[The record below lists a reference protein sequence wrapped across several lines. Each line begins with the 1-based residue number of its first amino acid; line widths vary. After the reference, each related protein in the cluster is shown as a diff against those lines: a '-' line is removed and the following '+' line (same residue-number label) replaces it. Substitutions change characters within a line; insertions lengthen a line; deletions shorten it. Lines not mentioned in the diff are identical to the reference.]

1 MALPKW
7 KPPAREPS
15 QVGKPSVAQALTQ
28 VRSLLAQGDLA
39 AAEKLLSAVLKALP
53 RQPGALHLMG
63 AMLSLRG
70 ESAKALVMLEQAVQ
84 LQPKDASMWNDIG
97 LVYGS
102 LARVDEA
109 IAAFQRCISL
119 AGESELTAKALD
131 NLGRLQLSFDA
142 MVAEQSF
149 RRATQCAPRFGLAW
163 YGLAQALI
171 QQDKL
176 AEGLEAAHE
185 AVRLMPRSMARVV
198 LASALSNRG
207 HQQAAID
214 FYQQI
219 LDEDPENPGVLHHL
233 KALQNPHSPERAS
246 DAYISATFDG
256 FAATFDNKLTRLQYL
271 APQFVCAALQAVYP
285 NAQGTLDV
293 ADAGCGTGW
302 CGPLLK
308 PWAKRLVGVDLSSAM
323 LDKARQRAVYSEL
336 HQMEL
341 TQFLV
346 ERPANFDVVVS
357 ADTLVYFGDLTEVLC
372 ACHRALLHG
381 GHVLFT
387 LEALSDDATAHRLAP
402 HGRYAHSRQHV
413 LNAAQAAGLTP
424 CSIETHTLRIELGE
438 SVAGWVVSLQKP
450 L

>member
-7 KPPAREPS
+7 KPPARGS
-15 QVGKPSVAQALTQ
+15 AQVGKLKVAQALNQ
-28 VRSLLAQGDLA
+28 ARSLLAQGDLA
-39 AAEKLLSAVLKALP
+39 AAEKVLSVVLKALP

-70 ESAKALVMLEQAVQ
+70 ESAKALVLLEQAVQ
-84 LQPKDASMWNDIG
+84 LQPKDANIWNDIG
-97 LVYGS
+97 LVYGK
-102 LARVDEA
+102 LARVDDA
-109 IAAFQRCISL
+109 IASYQQCISS
-119 AGESELTAKALD
+119 ACEAELTAKALD
-131 NLGRLQLSFDA
+131 NLGRLQLSFDV

-149 RRATQCAPRFGLAW
+149 RRATQCSPRFGLAW

-185 AVRLMPRSMARVV
+185 AVSLMPRSMARVV

-219 LDEDPENPGVLHHL
+219 LDEDPDNPRVLHHL
-233 KALQNPHSPERAS
+233 KALKTPLAPERAS
-246 DAYISATFDG
+246 DAYISSTFDG
-256 FAATFDNKLTRLQYL
+256 FAATFDNKLARLQYL
-271 APQFVCAALQAVYP
+271 APQLVCTALQSVYP
-285 NAQGTLDV
+285 HAQGSLDV
-293 ADAGCGTGW
+293 VDAGCGTGL
-302 CGPLLK
+302 CGPLLT

-346 ERPANFDVVVS
+346 ERPATFDVVVS

-372 ACHRALLHG
+372 ACQRALLHG

-387 LEALSDDATAHRLAP
+387 LEALGNDALAHRLAP

-413 LNAAQAAGLTP
+413 LNAAQAAGLIP

>member
-7 KPPAREPS
+7 KPPARGS
-15 QVGKPSVAQALTQ
+15 AQVGKLKVAQALNQ
-28 VRSLLAQGDLA
+28 ARSLLAQGDLA
-39 AAEKLLSAVLKALP
+39 AAEKVLSVVLKALP

-70 ESAKALVMLEQAVQ
+70 ESARALVLLEQAIQ
-84 LQPKDASMWNDIG
+84 LQPADASVWNDIG
-97 LVYGS
+97 LVYGK
-102 LARVDEA
+102 LARFDDA
-109 IAAFQRCISL
+109 IVSYQRCISL
-119 AGESELTAKALD
+119 AGETELTAKALD
-131 NLGRLQLSFDA
+131 NLGRLQLSFNA

-149 RRATQCAPRFGLAW
+149 RRATQCSPCFGLAW

-219 LDEDPENPGVLHHL
+219 LDEDPDNPRVLHHL
-233 KALQNPHSPERAS
+233 KALKTPLAPERAS

-256 FAATFDNKLTRLQYL
+256 FAATFDNKLARLQYL
-271 APQFVCAALQAVYP
+271 APQLVCATLQSVYP
-285 NAQGTLDV
+285 HAQGTLDV
-293 ADAGCGTGW
+293 VDAGCGTGW

-336 HQMEL
+336 HHGEL
-341 TQFLV
+341 TLFLG
-346 ERPANFDVVVS
+346 ERPATFDVVVS
-357 ADTLVYFGDLTEVLC
+357 ADTLIYFGDLTEVLT
-372 ACHRALLHG
+372 ACQRALRVG
-381 GHVLFT
+381 GHVFFT
-387 LEALSDDATAHRLAP
+387 LEALSDDSLAHRLAP
-402 HGRYAHSRQHV
+402 HGRYAHSRHHV
-413 LNAAQAAGLTP
+413 GSAAKSAGLLLLR
-424 CSIETHTLRIELGE
+424 IEQHTLRIEHGE
-438 SVAGWVVSLQKP
+438 PVAGWVVSLQKP